1 MLFNTYKFFLFFAVV
16 YGLYLKLGHKG
27 QNRMLLI
34 ASYIFYGS
42 WNWRFL
48 SLILISTIIDYH
60 CGLQIER
67 ESTNKRRK
75 LFLIISICSN
85 LGILG
90 IFKYYDFFALS
101 FQRLTNI
108 FGWNIEPIF
117 LNLILP
123 VGISFYTF
131 QTMSYTIDIYFKKMK
146 PTKQF
151 FDFALYVA
159 YFPQLVAGPIERAK
173 HLLPQVL
180 KPRKV
185 TLDLFYQGTFLIFWG
200 IFQKTFIADNLAMIV
215 DPVFDGSKPYNGIQI
230 LIALYAFAFQIFCDF
245 AGYSNIARGLS
256 KCMGFDIMVN
266 FNLPY
271 FAKNPSDFW
280 RRWHISLST
289 WLRDYLYI
297 PLGGNKKGTLV
308 TYRNLFITMFLGGL
322 WHGAAATFVVWGIYH
337 GALLII
343 HRLFKPFF
351 DGLDR
356 LRKLFTKPGW
366 EGIKIVF
373 FFHVVAIGWL
383 FFRANSVGDALE
395 MMHALLF
402 NFRWESDLDIGFNL
416 RYLIF
421 FTWILLFVQWFQYKR
436 TDLMVVYKAHPVVRT
451 AFYSATALLLF
462 IFGVIHGN
470 AFIYFQF

>member
-1 MLFNTYKFFLFFAVV
+1 MLFNTYTFFFFFAVV
-16 YGLYLKLGHKG
+16 YILYLNLGHKG

-42 WNWRFL
+42 WEWRFL
-48 SLILISTIIDYH
+48 SLIWISTIIDYY

-67 ESTNKRRK
+67 ELTKKRRK
-75 LFLIISICSN
+75 LFLTISICTN

-90 IFKYYDFFALS
+90 IFKYYDFFAHS
-101 FQRLTNI
+101 FARLTNL
-108 FGWNIEPIF
+108 FGLNIDPLF
-117 LNLILP
+117 LNLVLP

-146 PTKQF
+146 PTKDF
-151 FDFALYVA
+151 LSFALYVA

-185 TLDLFYQGTFLIFWG
+185 TLALFYEGAFLIYWG
-200 IFQKTFIADNLAMIV
+200 IFQKAFIADNLAMIV
-215 DPVFDGSKPYNGIQI
+215 DPIFDGSGPYNGIQI
-230 LIALYAFAFQIFCDF
+230 LIALYAFAFQIYCDF

-256 KCMGFDIMVN
+256 KCMGFDIIVN

-280 RRWHISLST
+280 RRWHISLSR

-297 PLGGNKKGTLV
+297 PLGGNKKGTLL

-322 WHGAAATFVVWGIYH
+322 WHGAAMTFVIWGMYH
-337 GALLII
+337 GAIQII

-356 LRKLFTKPGW
+356 LSKIFTRRGW
-366 EGIKIVF
+366 EGIKIVI
-373 FFHVVAIGWL
+373 FFHIVLISWL
-383 FFRANSVGDALE
+383 FFRAKDVSDALE
-395 MMHALLF
+395 MMHALFF
-402 NFRWESDLDIGFNL
+402 NFKWENSLNIQFNL
-416 RYLIF
+416 SLF
-421 FTWILLFVQWFQYKR
+421 FGFTWVLMTVQWFQYKQN
-436 TDLMVVYKAHPVVRT
+436 DLMVVYKAHPIIKI
-451 AFYSATALLLF
+451 AFYSITAILLI
-462 IFGVIHGN
+462 IFGVTDGN
-470 AFIYFQF
+470 EFIYFQF

>member
-1 MLFNTYKFFLFFAVV
+1 
-16 YGLYLKLGHKG
+16 
-27 QNRMLLI
+27 
-34 ASYIFYGS
+34 
-42 WNWRFL
+42 
-48 SLILISTIIDYH
+48 
-60 CGLQIER
+60 
-67 ESTNKRRK
+67 
-75 LFLIISICSN
+75 
-85 LGILG
+85 
-90 IFKYYDFFALS
+90 
-101 FQRLTNI
+101 
-108 FGWNIEPIF
+108 
-117 LNLILP
+117 
-123 VGISFYTF
+123 
-131 QTMSYTIDIYFKKMK
+131 MSYTIDIYFKKMK

-200 IFQKTFIADNLAMIV
+200 IFQKTFIADNLAIIV

-297 PLGGNKKGTLV
+297 PLGGNKNGTLV

-356 LRKLFTKPGW
+356 FRKLFTKPGW

-395 MMHALLF
+395 MMQALLF